1 MTYTIDLKNNK
12 VHLHVQEQ
20 GFSEV
25 WTYEVSISHLHGIEW
40 KQGHEP
46 IRSYYNEKQIMKE
59 YDLLTDNLMF

>member
-20 GFSEV
+20 GFSDV
-25 WTYEVSISHLHGIEW
+25 LTYTVNISHLHGIEW

-59 YDLLTDNLMF
+59 YDLLTDNLIF